1 MIITKYYQ
9 VSHFFFKKKQPNS
22 NNKKLTT
29 LPNKQTSKNKYAEVN
44 QLHFSI
50 SSPTD
55 WEPTEEDR

>member
-9 VSHFFFKKKQPNS
+9 VSHFFFLKQPNS

-55 WEPTEEDR
+55 